1 MAAARK
7 EEQPSTGSRRKK
19 RLEELGLSPAIQR
32 ERETILNALSPLTE
46 LLSTVVGP
54 NVEVV
59 LHDLTKP
66 EASIVAIAN
75 GYISGRSVGDSILS
89 GPRQDKG
96 FVSAKLKLTARG
108 QPFHSIIDDYNT
120 VTAAGQHLHST
131 TALYRDSEGEP
142 FAALCINVDLTIVQM
157 AHAWLERMLNRKR
170 EQQAPRQP
178 NESPQVDELIEE
190 IISDAVNK
198 FGKPVPMMNKDEKIH
213 AVEAMLE
220 RGLFMVRG
228 GVERAATALHV
239 TRFTVYNY
247 LEALRSHNEA
257 TTPSPTKIRGVSNA
271 SAPRIAKP
279 RPSQKPSRSK
289 K

>member
-7 EEQPSTGSRRKK
+7 EGQHPTENRRKK
-19 RLEELGLSPAIQR
+19 RLEELSLSPGIQR
-32 ERETILNALSPLTE
+32 ERETILNALRPLTE

-75 GYISGRSVGDSILS
+75 GYISRRSVGDSILS

-96 FVSAKLKLTARG
+96 FASAKLKLTARG

-142 FAALCINVDLTIVQM
+142 FAALCINVDLTIVEM
-157 AHAWLERMLNRKR
+157 THAWLGRMLNPKR
-170 EQQAPRQP
+170 EQQTPRQP
-178 NESPQVDELIEE
+178 NESPQVDVLIEE
-190 IISDAVNK
+190 IISDAVAK
-198 FGKPVPMMNKDEKIH
+198 FGKPVPLMNKEEKIH
-213 AVEAMLE
+213 AVEVMLE

-257 TTPSPTKIRGVSNA
+257 TGPSSTTIDGVSKTP
-271 SAPRIAKP
+271 APRITKP
-279 RPSQKPSRSK
+279 RPSQKPIRPK